1 MIRINTGAP
10 VPPGADAVVM
20 VEETR
25 LVEATEEGEEVKV
38 EILTKVTLVLLMAV
52 VFILM
57 ELSRRWKWV
66 RTSDQWAATSAR
78 ERLSWAAVLSWDLAR
93 SLLLFQ
99 ANVSTLTL
107 TRLGSLQ
114 LWALLRFKLPWH
126 QVLLC

>member
-52 VFILM
+52 VLILM

-78 ERLSWAAVLSWDLAR
+78 ERLSWAMVLSWDLAR

-114 LWALLRFKLPWH
+114 RWALLRFRLQWH
-126 QVLLC
+126 QALLC

>member
-66 RTSDQWAATSAR
+66 KTSDQWAATSAR